1 MTFGPLQHNLCCHSG
16 FLGHFGFDTRKV
28 KFPVIFAGSVFLN
41 VSLLSHRLAFRL
53 ATARLACCSFL
64 KEPVTKI
71 SVYCSKTRCP
81 RRGVRTVRDK
91 KEAAVPGQERG
102 AGTSAIYGVCL
113 LFVSPEARRTQQCPE
128 RCVPGG

>member
-41 VSLLSHRLAFRL
+41 FSLLSHRLAFRL
-53 ATARLACCSFL
+53 VTARLACCSFL

-91 KEAAVPGQERG
+91 EEAAVPGQERG

-113 LFVSPEARRTQQCPE
+113 LFVSPEARRT
-128 RCVPGG
+128 